1 MVQNLR
7 MDGDYN
13 AYLFLA
19 AFLAIAIV
27 FPLLPIALARL
38 WSKTYSPLK
47 PGPQKNATYECGLV
61 SQGDSWIR
69 FRSDYYLYAILFL
82 IFDVETLFL
91 FPFAVAF
98 LKLPAGAVGAMLIFV
113 LLLLEGLAWAWSKGV
128 LNWK

>member
-1 MVQNLR
+1 MA
-7 MDGDYN
+7 GDYN

-19 AFLAIAIV
+19 VFLAIAII

-38 WSKTYSPLK
+38 WSNTYSPLK

-82 IFDVETLFL
+82 IFDVETIFL

-98 LKLPAGAVGAMLIFV
+98 LKLPAGAVVAMLIFV